1 LTPAVWPIRI
11 AAVSAPQPVSSSSH
25 GRCALI
31 SACSSCSSAS
41 IWSVSFRI
49 CETSSRA
56 IRARTVAG
64 SRRSRLSV
72 RSSSRVNESA
82 PGFQRR
88 LELRAQR
95 DEMAAEP
102 GLHASPLSDK
112 VLAMVR
118 EQPDFH
124 RLLVQICD
132 RELVDPVLDDRA
144 GDRAGDRE
152 RIDLIG
158 LPRSPL
164 TAARGA
170 HPMRSDTND
179 PLPGRQ
185 QRRSNRCET
194 SRQSSIA
201 QTRSPSSS
209 RPLQLGQ
216 MPVVCR
222 LDLALAAHSAGSV
235 IDGCQ
240 RVRPLVRVRPN
251 HDH

>member
-1 LTPAVWPIRI
+1 VADQDRGRERAAAGLVEQPWPLRFDQRLQFLLERVDLEREFPDLRNQL
-11 AAVSAPQPVSSSSH
+11 AGDPRSDGRRQPPQP
-25 GRCALI
+25 
-31 SACSSCSSAS
+31 
-41 IWSVSFRI
+41 SVGPVELAGER
-49 CETSSRA
+49 ERA
-56 IRARTVAG
+56 W
-64 SRRSRLSV
+64 
-72 RSSSRVNESA
+72 
-82 PGFQRR
+82 FQRR

-118 EQPDFH
+118 QQPDFH
-124 RLLVQICD
+124 RLLVQIGN
-132 RELVDPVLDDRA
+132 RELVDPVLD
-144 GDRAGDRE
+144 DRAGDRE

-185 QRRSNRCET
+185 QRLLEPMRDLAAVLDRPDPLAV
-194 SRQSSIA
+194 QLA
-201 QTRSPSSS
+201 
-209 RPLQLGQ
+209 RPLQRGQ
-216 MPVVCR
+216 MPVVCG